1 MNNISRIQEALI
13 RKDLDAILI
22 TDEKNQRYATGFAF
36 TDGAVV
42 VGREKAWLLT
52 DSRYIEAA
60 ENIAGGC
67 CTVQMFDRQHSQTDL
82 IRAALTEAKAERLA
96 AEDQQ
101 LSHARWAA
109 LEKALGREF
118 LPAGD
123 FMMALRASK
132 NQEEID
138 SMIRAQRISEKALEE
153 VLHIIKP
160 GMTEKEVMAEL
171 VYHMLRNGSEGN
183 SFDPIVVTGKNTSMP
198 HGVPGDT
205 VIQDGDFITMD
216 FGSLKNG
223 YCSDMTRTVAVG
235 HATEEME
242 KIYYT
247 VLEAQLAG
255 IAAARSGIPGKLI
268 DQAARDVIEKAGYGA
283 YFGHGFGHS
292 LGLDIHEPP
301 MAGPRGE
308 ALMEVNDLCSAQ
320 PGIYI
325 PGKLIDQAA
334 REVIEKAGYG
344 DYFGHGFGHSLGLDI
359 HEPPMAGPRGEAPMA
374 ENDLCSAEPGIYIPG
389 RFGVRIE
396 DVMIIRADG
405 AEVITRA
412 PKTELIVLNN

>member
-1 MNNISRIQEALI
+1 MNNIKRIQDALA
-13 RKDLDAILI
+13 RQGLDAILL

-60 ENIAGGC
+60 EKIAGGC
-67 CTVQMFDRQHSQTDL
+67 CAVQMFDREHSLSGL
-82 IRAALTEAKAERLA
+82 ISAALKESGAEKLA
-96 AEDQQ
+96 AEDEK

-109 LEKALGREF
+109 FEKLLGRTL
-118 LPAGD
+118 LPAGGL
-123 FMMALRASK
+123 MMSLRASK
-132 NQEEID
+132 NASEIE

-171 VYHMLRNGSEGN
+171 VYYMLKLGSEGN

-205 VIQDGDFITMD
+205 VIRDGDFITMD
-216 FGSLKNG
+216 FGSLSDG
-223 YCSDMTRTVAVG
+223 YCSDMPRTVAVG
-235 HATEEME
+235 HATEEM
-242 KIYYT
+242 KTVYYT

-268 DQAARDVIEKAGYGA
+268 DQAARDVIEKAGYG
-283 YFGHGFGHS
+283 
-292 LGLDIHEPP
+292 E
-301 MAGPRGE
+301 
-308 ALMEVNDLCSAQ
+308 
-320 PGIYI
+320 
-325 PGKLIDQAA
+325 
-334 REVIEKAGYG
+334 
-344 DYFGHGFGHSLGLDI
+344 YFGHGFGHSLGLDI

-389 RFGVRIE
+389 KFGVRIE
-396 DVMIIRADG
+396 DVMIIRKEG

-412 PKTELIVLNN
+412 PKSELIVLNN

>member
-1 MNNISRIQEALI
+1 MNNIKRIQDALA
-13 RKDLDAILI
+13 RQGLDAILL

-60 ENIAGGC
+60 EKIAGGC
-67 CTVQMFDRQHSQTDL
+67 CAVQMFDREHSLSGL
-82 IRAALTEAKAERLA
+82 ISAALKESGAEKLA
-96 AEDQQ
+96 AEDEK

-109 LEKALGREF
+109 FEKLLGRTL
-118 LPAGD
+118 LPAGGL
-123 FMMALRASK
+123 MMSLRASK
-132 NQEEID
+132 NASEIE

-153 VLHIIKP
+153 VLRIIKP

-171 VYHMLRNGSEGN
+171 VYYMLKFGSEGN

-205 VIQDGDFITMD
+205 VIRDGDFITMD
-216 FGSLKNG
+216 FGSLSDG

-235 HATEEME
+235 HATEEM
-242 KIYYT
+242 KTVYYT

-268 DQAARDVIEKAGYGA
+268 DQAARDVIEKAGYG
-283 YFGHGFGHS
+283 
-292 LGLDIHEPP
+292 E
-301 MAGPRGE
+301 
-308 ALMEVNDLCSAQ
+308 
-320 PGIYI
+320 
-325 PGKLIDQAA
+325 
-334 REVIEKAGYG
+334 
-344 DYFGHGFGHSLGLDI
+344 YFGHGFGHSLGLDI

-389 RFGVRIE
+389 KFGVRIE
-396 DVMIIRADG
+396 DVMIIRKDG
-405 AEVITRA
+405 AEVITKA
-412 PKTELIVLNN
+412 PKSELIVLNN